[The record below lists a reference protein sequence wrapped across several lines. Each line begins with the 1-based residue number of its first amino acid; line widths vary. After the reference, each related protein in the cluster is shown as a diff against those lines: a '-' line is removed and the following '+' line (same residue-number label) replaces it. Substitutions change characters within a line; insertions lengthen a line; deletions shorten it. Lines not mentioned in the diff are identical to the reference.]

1 MYKDLQVPMYFEGW
15 DEIRIVR
22 DEDKKEKKQEVDLKE
37 RYLNLSI
44 KDYENILS
52 EIDEKNIDMPQDNSH
67 HTLSMNRHMYFAYD
81 YIKEQTDD
89 KNLIIAALMY
99 DVGKAYCKTFHENS
113 RYASFKKHEN
123 VSAQLTINY
132 LFDSGFEK
140 EDIIDI
146 ATLVQLHMAIMR
158 NENGEEGIEKLKNK
172 FGIELFE
179 RIKLLHDADTQNWIG
194 TRGAGIEGAIFIPPV
209 PGDIIESLANLY
221 EYMNDEF
228 IDPLL
233 VNTAIV
239 HAQFE
244 TIHAYKDGNGRFSRT
259 LIPIQMAYLGQ
270 SKRILYLSEIIKLI
284 FMPYKV

>member
-1 MYKDLQVPMYFEGW
+1 MKILFGYHQMELEKKFMVHKHIKIIIEVLERNANRDRKVSVNVIIDEMYKDLQVPMYFEGW

-22 DEDKKEKKQEVDLKE
+22 DESKKENKQEVDLKKN
-37 RYLNLSI
+37 YLSLSI

-52 EIDEKNIDMPQDNSH
+52 EIDEKNIDI
-67 HTLSMNRHMYFAYD
+67 T
-81 YIKEQTDD
+81 
-89 KNLIIAALMY
+89 
-99 DVGKAYCKTFHENS
+99 
-113 RYASFKKHEN
+113 
-123 VSAQLTINY
+123 
-132 LFDSGFEK
+132 
-140 EDIIDI
+140 
-146 ATLVQLHMAIMR
+146 TLVQLHMDIMR

-233 VNTAIV
+233 VNTAIA

-244 TIHAYKDGNGRFSRT
+244 TIHAYKDGNGRLSRA

-270 SKRILYLSEIIKLI
+270 SKPILYLSEIIKLI